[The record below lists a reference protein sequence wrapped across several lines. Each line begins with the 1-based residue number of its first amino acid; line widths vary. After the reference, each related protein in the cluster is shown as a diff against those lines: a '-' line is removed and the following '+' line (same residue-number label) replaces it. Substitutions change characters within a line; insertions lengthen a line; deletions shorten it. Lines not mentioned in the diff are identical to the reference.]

1 MLFPSF
7 KKLNGLEKE
16 LLMGLGNQKY
26 FSKKLFG
33 PGSLLLVFTL
43 CIAVV
48 FTGEPAWAKLD
59 SSASSKKRYAAAKK
73 EYQNLLYSKN
83 KMKYRKNWA
92 QAIARFESVL
102 KKYPQTQESYKSVFT
117 LGRLYQKLGKKSG
130 RPADID
136 QALFYYHQLET
147 EYPTAWLTDD
157 ALYFTGQ
164 IYLSRKNYGEARAV
178 FQKILIDCPKGDFV
192 PKAQRQLN
200 SKVLRTK
207 QKIPARQ
214 PTVVLRDLTF
224 VSGANETRIVLKV
237 DGSVKYSKKRLRNP
251 DRVYFDFQNARWD
264 DHIPDNVSVEDGR
277 IEQLRM
283 TDVKGSPSRLVLDLD
298 EQARQDVAVRVSN
311 NQLIIVVPQNK
322 DKFIAVKTKSSKKK
336 SSIQVAKNSNSS
348 KKAVNQKTPVVVLDA
363 GHGGKDF
370 GAKGTHGLFEK
381 DLNLQLSRQ
390 IKKILQKRYHYK
402 VIMTRKNDTFIELKD
417 RGKIANTHNADL
429 FVSIHANAAKR
440 KSAKG
445 IETYY
450 LGSGSN
456 EQALETAERENGD
469 LVHSVADDAVQ
480 EILASLISTTKIND
494 SSRLAAIVQKRLHKT
509 MSSKFSGIQNLGVKE
524 GPFFVLHDTNMPS
537 ILVEVGF
544 VTNSREGRHLKS
556 KIYQKWLADSIA
568 RGIHDYLEEM
578 APSI

>member
-1 MLFPSF
+1 
-7 KKLNGLEKE
+7 
-16 LLMGLGNQKY
+16 MGLGNLKL
-26 FSKKLFG
+26 FAKRILFG
-33 PGSLLLVFTL
+33 PRWLWMVFAL
-43 CIAVV
+43 CLAIVV
-48 FTGEPAWAKLD
+48 CAGGPAWAKLD
-59 SSASSKKRYAAAKK
+59 SSASSQKRYAIAKK

-83 KMKYRKNWA
+83 KMKYRKNWV
-92 QAIARFESVL
+92 QTIARFQSVL
-102 KKYPQTQESYKSVFT
+102 EEYPQTHESYKSVFT
-117 LGRLYQKLGKKSG
+117 LGRLYHKLGKRSG
-130 RPADID
+130 RSADID
-136 QALFYYHQLET
+136 QALSYYHRLET
-147 EYPTAWLTDD
+147 EYPADWLTDD
-157 ALYFTGQ
+157 ALYFAGQ
-164 IYLSRKNYGEARAV
+164 LYMSRMNYGEARAE
-178 FQKILIDCPKGDFV
+178 FQKILTHFPKGDFV
-192 PKAQRQLN
+192 PKAQRQLK
-200 SKVLRTK
+200 SQALRAEKKTP
-207 QKIPARQ
+207 ISQ

-224 VSGANETRIVLKV
+224 VSGVNETRVVLKV

-251 DRVYFDFQNARWD
+251 DRVYFDFQNARWGE
-264 DHIPDNVSVEDGR
+264 HIPDNVSVDDGR
-277 IEQLRM
+277 VEQLRM
-283 TDVKGSPSRLVLDLD
+283 TDVKGSPSRLVLDLN
-298 EQARQDVAVRVSN
+298 EQAKQKVAVRVSK
-311 NQLIIVVPQNK
+311 NQLIIVVPHHK
-322 DKFIAVKTKSSKKK
+322 EKFVAVKAKSPKKK
-336 SSIQVAKNSNSS
+336 SAIQVAKNSTSS
-348 KKAVNQKTPVVVLDA
+348 KKQTHRKTPVVILDA
-363 GHGGKDF
+363 GHGGKDY
-370 GAKGTHGLFEK
+370 GAQGAHDLFEK

-390 IKKILQKRYHYK
+390 IQKILQSRYHYK

-417 RGKIANTHNADL
+417 RGKIANSHNADL

-456 EQALETAERENGD
+456 EQARETAERENGD

-544 VTNSREGRHLKS
+544 VTNSREGKQLKR